1 MVALSKEDKRP
12 IALCLLKILRKY
24 SDEGHPMTYDA
35 IIAKFKE
42 DYNMETSRNTLTRQ
56 IELLRDGLDYDIV
69 DGKNRQGKYLADRLF
84 EDIQLKALMDSVL
97 TSKYIPQGNAKE
109 LLDKLESLGNDY
121 FPKQY
126 RHMHSYDQWNHLRS
140 PQFFAS
146 LEMIEE
152 AILQHKQFVFTYNK
166 RAMDGTLVV
175 KGRDKRLVAH
185 PFDLVCIDGQYYMIA
200 TIGTFDNLTHY
211 RVDRMTNVLLSDKR
225 CRTINTV
232 PGYEKESKLKLA
244 EYVRDHIWM
253 FGGKVENITFKM
265 AQNDAN
271 IVWDEFGN
279 KAVMKSIKD
288 SDDMEVYVK
297 TTRKGAKLF
306 AQKYLGICEIIEPKS
321 LRAEFKAELQAA
333 VKKY

>member
-1 MVALSKEDKRP
+1 MILWMVKTGRGSIWL
-12 IALCLLKILRKY
+12 
-24 SDEGHPMTYDA
+24 
-35 IIAKFKE
+35 
-42 DYNMETSRNTLTRQ
+42 
-56 IELLRDGLDYDIV
+56 
-69 DGKNRQGKYLADRLF
+69 DRLF
-84 EDIQLKALMDSVL
+84 ENIQLKALMDSVL
-97 TSKYIPQGNAKE
+97 TSKYIPQANAIE
-109 LLDKLESLGNDY
+109 LLDKLESLGNVY
-121 FPKQY
+121 FPQQY

-152 AILQHKQFVFTYNK
+152 AILKHKQFVFTYNK
-166 RAMDGTLVV
+166 RAMDGSLVV

-211 RVDRMTNVLLSDKR
+211 RVDRMTNVTISDKR

-232 PGYEKESKLKLA
+232 PGYEKKAKLRLA
-244 EYVRDHIWM
+244 EYVRNHIWM
-253 FGGKVENITFKM
+253 FGGRVENITFKM
-265 AQNDAN
+265 AQSDAN

-279 KAVMKSIKD
+279 KAVMKSMKD

-306 AQKYLGICEIIEPKS
+306 AQRYLGICEIIEPKS
-321 LRAEFKAELQAA
+321 LRAEFKSELQTA
-333 VKKY
+333 VEKY